1 MNSFMIALNVVL
13 GIVAAIILI
22 GVIGE
27 TMPSKQKNL
36 TIAFVAMLV
45 FILAVNII

>member
-1 MNSFMIALNVVL
+1 MNSFMFALNIVL
-13 GIVAAIILI
+13 GIVAACLLI

-36 TIAFVAMLV
+36 TIAFVAMLA

>member
-1 MNSFMIALNVVL
+1 MNSFMIALNVLL
-13 GIVAAIILI
+13 GIVAACLLV

-36 TIAFVAMLV
+36 TTAFVAMLA